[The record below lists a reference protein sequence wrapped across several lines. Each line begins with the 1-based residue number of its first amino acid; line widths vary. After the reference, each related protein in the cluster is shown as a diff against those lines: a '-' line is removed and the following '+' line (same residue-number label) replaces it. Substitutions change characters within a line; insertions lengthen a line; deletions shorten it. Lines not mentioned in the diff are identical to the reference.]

1 MADNKYISLKVCGNQ
16 YANSGFMPLIS
27 FNSPT
32 FEVTDSEYSGF
43 NSNSYF
49 ISVKIEMSQVVYTLV
64 KTNVRSCNGALREGS
79 LKIAISV
86 PKGYR
91 ISGGITPYQVLMKIK
106 DFFMSSCMTCKDS
119 VNGIY
124 EFNSG
129 IINPAIL
136 DDLAREFPLETFAG
150 PYHPMTAGAP
160 KGYITISEESMNL
173 LFNDIQY
180 AEFSVYSEVIVAQTV
195 KDTNYNPI
203 MNLPIPRVSR
213 FRVMIDGVEDG
224 YIDDPSEVFD
234 IKGRKDQKYY
244 DNKVISLSISD
255 LRNGKVFPFVHL
267 DEENEI
273 LSISTAALSVEKF
286 EKVAI
291 VFDQEAT
298 GYFLTFSKYF
308 KLLHGQREIHV
319 NADYTFTLKGEDLAI
334 LNAPAMFKA
343 IFSQNDKYSIVGTE
357 LMKNAKGEYEL
368 KVQTQKVVVQPVPQS
383 QFQPAPKS
391 QVRQEPKVKE
401 SEVYK
406 VEIIL
411 AARPEREFVT
421 IYSNSKKVQS
431 SKVRYF
437 VTGQE
442 NEYRGLVYIPKTYDL
457 SSLEIAYESDDCVF
471 RSRVTY
477 NARTDVYS
485 ASQFVAKLKSFYDK
499 YIRPRKALLA
509 TVIGLIS
516 GLLLGGLLTCW
527 LYPVIQKAFA
537 DSEIQ
542 CEYCTATF
550 TDNVKYDEHLN
561 SEHPFKCEYS
571 GCSKR
576 FDNEDALKNHVNE
589 AHLQYECEHCADR
602 FHSDQDLNDHVNRMH
617 RFECEQCHQIFTT
630 RGALTDHTNKS
641 HKAAT
646 TQTPPAAKQYKCLK
660 PDCGK
665 TFPSEDDLYEHL
677 KKAHNRYAC
686 PKCGQNMYFDDPR
699 DLNNHMKRQHTQEE
713 Q

>member
-49 ISVKIEMSQVVYTLV
+49 ISVKIENFQVVYTLV

-91 ISGGITPYQVLMKIK
+91 ISGGRNPYQVLMKIK
-106 DFFMSSCMTCKDS
+106 DYFMSSCMTCKDS

-136 DDLAREFPLETFAG
+136 DDMAREYPLEAFAG

-160 KGYITISEESMNL
+160 KGYITLSEESMNL

-180 AEFSVYSEVIVAQTV
+180 TEFSAYSEVIVAQTV

-213 FRVMIDGVEDG
+213 FRIVIDGVEDG
-224 YIDDPSEVFD
+224 YVDDPSEVFD
-234 IKGRKDQKYY
+234 IKGRKDQRYY
-244 DNKVISLSISD
+244 DNKVISLSISG
-255 LRNGKVFPFVHL
+255 LRNGNVVPNVHL

-273 LSISTAALSVEKF
+273 LSISTSALSVEKS

-291 VFDQEAT
+291 IFDQEAT
-298 GYFLTFSKYF
+298 GYFFTFSNCF
-308 KLLHGQREIHV
+308 KLFHGQKEIPV
-319 NADYTFTLKGEDLAI
+319 NADYTFTLKGEDMAM

-343 IFSQNDKYSIVGTE
+343 IFSQYDKYSIVGTG

-368 KVQTQKVVVQPVPQS
+368 KVQTQKVVVQP
-383 QFQPAPKS
+383 APRP
-391 QVRQEPKVKE
+391 QVRPEPTKVKD

-411 AARPEREFVT
+411 NARPEREFVT

-437 VTGQE
+437 VTAQE

-457 SSLEIAYESDDCVF
+457 SSLEIAYESDECVF
-471 RSRVTY
+471 KSRVTY
-477 NARTDVYS
+477 NTRTDVYS
-485 ASQFVAKLKSFYDK
+485 ASHFEAKLKSFYDK
-499 YIRPRKALLA
+499 SIRPRKALYTTL
-509 TVIGLIS
+509 IGLIL
-516 GLLLGGLLTCW
+516 GLLLGGLLTYC
-527 LYPVIQKAFA
+527 LYPVIKNVVA
-537 DSEIQ
+537 DSEVS
-542 CEYCTATF
+542 CEFCTATF
-550 TDNVKYDEHLN
+550 TDNVKYEEHLN
-561 SEHPFKCEYS
+561 SAHPFKCDYS

-576 FDNEDALKNHVNE
+576 FASEDDLKNHI
-589 AHLQYECEHCADR
+589 YDEHFRYKCNHDHCDER
-602 FHSDQDLNDHVNRMH
+602 FHSEEDLNDHVNRMH
-617 RFECEQCHQIFTT
+617 RFECEKCHQIFTT
-630 RGALTDHTNKS
+630 REGLVNHVKDCPKATNPTTPV
-641 HKAAT
+641 AA
-646 TQTPPAAKQYKCLK
+646 QHKCLTPGCRK
-660 PDCGK
+660 I
-665 TFPSEDDLYEHL
+665 FSSEDQLYEHI
-677 KKAHNRYAC
+677 KTAHNRYAC
-686 PKCGQNMYFDDPR
+686 SICGQNMWYNDEKG
-699 DLNNHMKRQHTQEE
+699 LNRHMLEKHNHPTVER
-713 Q
+713 